1 MSENAKEGRKGAFC
15 SDKLHSS
22 DYKDT
27 RETHAER
34 VRDGEVLLASEG
46 REGGADDATDGRTVT
61 IREIGG
67 GGGGGGDVCSDDNDG
82 G

>member
-1 MSENAKEGRKGAFC
+1 MRKKEGKELFVAINCTPLIIR
-15 SDKLHSS
+15 
-22 DYKDT
+22 T
-27 RETHAER
+27 RQRETHAER

-67 GGGGGGDVCSDDNDG
+67 GGGGGGGDVCSDDNDG